1 MRTKYIAAALILAL
15 ALFIGPVAAYQ
26 LDSSDSLSLELEAVP
41 ITMVLQMI
49 AQQNDLNLLISG
61 DISGEVTLRLY
72 QVALPT
78 ALDAILSPNGYNYYL
93 KDDIIVVKSSEIKA
107 PGELISQTVRLKY
120 LNPVTAQKALEAQL
134 SARGNVVIL
143 DQGDQGG
150 NSTDGYRANRIMIT
164 DFPAVVTDLVA
175 LVSEIDQPERMVS
188 IEVRIIESTVDNKTK
203 LGFSWPTTIQT
214 SLGGDNSTGS
224 SSESSGNNNPA
235 GQVDLNAETLDWT
248 WGTLSVAQLGTVLDL
263 LNQNGN
269 SKLVSNPHITTL
281 ENHTAE
287 IRVQTIIPIAT
298 LNRFTEGAAVQDII
312 TFQDEEVGISLS
324 VTPRITGDG
333 NITME
338 VHPKVEDIIGYTGP
352 IENQKPITASR
363 SISTTITVANGET
376 AALGGLLKEGEIVQ
390 VQRVPLLGRI
400 PVLGKLL
407 FSNKST
413 EKTTT
418 DLIILITPHIMP

>member
-1 MRTKYIAAALILAL
+1 MRTKYMTTVLILAL
-15 ALFIGPVAAYQ
+15 ALLTGSVTASQ
-26 LDSSDSLSLELEAVP
+26 LDNSDSLSLELEAVP

-49 AQQNDLNLLISG
+49 AQQHDLNLLISG

-93 KDDIIVVKSSEIKA
+93 RDDVIVVKSTKIKA
-107 PGELISQTVRLKY
+107 PGELMSQTVTLKY
-120 LNPVTAQKALEAQL
+120 LNPVTAQKALEVRL
-134 SARGNVVIL
+134 SARGSVVIL

-150 NSTDGYRANRIMIT
+150 SSDKKYRANRIMIT
-164 DFPAVVTDLVA
+164 DYPSVVTDLVT

-188 IEVRIIESTVDNKTK
+188 IEVRIIESVVDNKTK
-203 LGFSWPTTIQT
+203 LGFSWPTVIQT
-214 SLGGDNSTGS
+214 SLGGDNST
-224 SSESSGNNNPA
+224 ESSIVSSGTSSPA
-235 GQVDLNAETLDWT
+235 GQVDLNAETLDWN
-248 WGTLSVAQLGTVLDL
+248 WGTLSMAQLRTVLDL
-263 LNQNGN
+263 LNQSGN
-269 SKLVSNPHITTL
+269 SKLVSNPHIITL

-298 LNRFTEGAAVQDII
+298 LNRFTEGAAVQDIV

-363 SISTTITVANGET
+363 SISTTITIADGET
-376 AALGGLLKEGEIVQ
+376 AALGGLLKESEIVKE
-390 VQRVPLLGRI
+390 QRVPLLGRI

-407 FSNKST
+407 FTNKST